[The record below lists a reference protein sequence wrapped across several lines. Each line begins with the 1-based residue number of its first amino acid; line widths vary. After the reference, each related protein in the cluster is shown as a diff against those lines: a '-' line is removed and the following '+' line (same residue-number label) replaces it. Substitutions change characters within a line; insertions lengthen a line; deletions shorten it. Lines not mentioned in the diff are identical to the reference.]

1 MVALAR
7 THGINNSPTGDLSA
21 NFINRINDHFIEEAH
36 MSIISQFESYLPKDL
51 LNALHGLKSPFLIQQ
66 YLDSMPYKAEARD
79 RSPLNVIL
87 DKQCH
92 CLDGGFLATLLL
104 WKLGFKPL
112 LIDIVPDPG
121 MDDDHV
127 LALYRIDGRWGALA
141 KTNYI
146 NLGFREPVYKTIR
159 ELVMTYFEHY
169 VSIHQEKVLRG
180 YTRPFDASRYDH
192 LNWAWDE
199 DGANQLYEEHF
210 YGRKSIPLI
219 TPQMAKRLQ
228 RVTDR
233 AYASETMF
241 TNLNESFGNREE

>member
-1 MVALAR
+1 MNAL
-7 THGINNSPTGDLSA
+7 T
-21 NFINRINDHFIEEAH
+21 
-36 MSIISQFESYLPKDL
+36 QFESRLPVEARRDIEQ
-51 LNALHGLKSPFLIQQ
+51 LKSPYDVQEFLQ
-66 YLDSMPYKAEARD
+66 SMTYKAEVRN

-92 CLDGGFLATLLL
+92 CLDGGFLGVLLL

-112 LIDIVPDPG
+112 VIDIVPDPG

-127 LALYRIDGRWGALA
+127 LALYRIDGRWGAVA

-146 NLGFREPVYKTIR
+146 NLGFREAVHKTLR
-159 ELVMTYFEHY
+159 EMVMTYFEHY
-169 VSIHQEKVLRG
+169 VSIHQNKVLRG
-180 YTRPFDASRYDH
+180 YTRPLDASRYDG

-199 DGANQLYEEHF
+199 DGANQLYEKHF

-219 TPQMAKRLQ
+219 TPQMARRLQ
-228 RVTDR
+228 CVTDR

-241 TNLNESFGNREE
+241 TDLNESFGNRKD